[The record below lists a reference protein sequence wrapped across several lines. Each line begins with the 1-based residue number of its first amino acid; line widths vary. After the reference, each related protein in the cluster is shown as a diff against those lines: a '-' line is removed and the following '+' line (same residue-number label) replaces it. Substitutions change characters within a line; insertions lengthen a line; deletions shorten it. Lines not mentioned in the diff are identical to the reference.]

1 MLAVNYLE
9 TPGWPSPKIGPPNL
23 GSVRESE
30 ASYWENMWKC
40 ASTSGWKKYPA
51 VIKHGLLGKP
61 CQYIG
66 LNGKTIY
73 QWGSSPNLGENIHT
87 ILSPAEIP
95 LLVPVEIFKFQSPA
109 APCCLSAIQ
118 RTLVIFLAQTS
129 AERSE
134 AAEIPMDFFCQKFTN
149 QMGGKTSHLQVRSI
163 LVMYIYICTYT
174 YNIYIY
180 TYREREYSKC
190 QPRMRQTKVG

>member
-1 MLAVNYLE
+1 MCFYFWMKKIPCSNQTWLAGKALSIYRFE
-9 TPGWPSPKIGPPNL
+9 
-23 GSVRESE
+23 
-30 ASYWENMWKC
+30 WENDLSM
-40 ASTSGWKKYPA
+40 
-51 VIKHGLLGKP
+51 GKFP
-61 CQYIG
+61 Q
-66 LNGKTIY
+66 
-73 QWGSSPNLGENIHT
+73 LGENIHT

-163 LVMYIYICTYT
+163 LVMYIYIYVL
-174 YNIYIY
+174 IHIIY
-180 TYREREYSKC
+180 TYIHIERESTANVN
-190 QPRMRQTKVG
+190 PG